1 MLPYCEWGSVLDI
14 GKTLKSLLQIP
25 DDTRY
30 SWEQIG

>member
-1 MLPYCEWGSVLDI
+1 MLPYCEWGLALDI
-14 GKTLKSLLQIP
+14 GRTLKSPLQIL

>member
-1 MLPYCEWGSVLDI
+1 MPPYCEWGSAPDI
-14 GKTLKSLLQIP
+14 GKTLKSPLQIQ